1 MSDDNTKMWTRLI
14 GLFIV
19 VFIVL
24 SVVIGSFATIPA
36 GHRGILLSWG
46 KVEPRILPEGISF
59 IIPYLNQVVPISV
72 QTQKYSTKADAA
84 SKDLQVVTTEVT
96 LNYRL
101 DESEV
106 NSIYQTL
113 GLSYED
119 KVIQPSIQEVVKAST
134 ARYTAEELITKR
146 ELVKKDIED
155 ALTLRLSSFKGIMP
169 QMMSITDFDFSP
181 DFNAAIELK
190 VTAEQQALK
199 AQNDLVRIKVEAE
212 QRIAQATA
220 EAQAIKIQA
229 EALMSNPQF
238 VSLEYIK
245 KWDGH
250 LPTTMLA
257 GDVIPLINLGNK

>member
-1 MSDDNTKMWTRLI
+1 M
-14 GLFIV
+14 
-19 VFIVL
+19 
-24 SVVIGSFATIPA
+24 
-36 GHRGILLSWG
+36 
-46 KVEPRILPEGISF
+46 
-59 IIPYLNQVVPISV
+59 SV

-84 SKDLQVVTTEVT
+84 SKDLQVVSTEVT

-134 ARYTAEELITKR
+134 AKYTAEELITKR
-146 ELVKKDIED
+146 ELVKRDIED
-155 ALTLRLSSFKGIMP
+155 ALILRLSSFKGIMP
-169 QMMSITDFDFSP
+169 QMMSITDFDFSAE
-181 DFNAAIELK
+181 FNSAIEAK
-190 VTAEQQALK
+190 VTAEQNALK
-199 AQNDLVRIKVEAE
+199 AENDLVRIKVEAA

-220 EAQAIKIQA
+220 EAQAIKIQS
-229 EALMSNPQF
+229 EALMANPQY
-238 VSLEYIK
+238 VNLVYIQ